1 MRLDHTVVDPWV
13 ALRNAV
19 GFTAPMVIGELA
31 GSISTALPACVG
43 ALLTSFADQPG
54 PHRLRTFRWLAIAIG
69 AGLYTGLS
77 VAASRST
84 AASVVLLTV
93 ASFAVGLLVAAGD
106 NAYTL
111 GTLAILCGVVLG
123 HIAQPP
129 SVAVSVGLLVTAGAI
144 GQGLLAIIAWPV
156 ARHRPERLVV
166 RALYEQLAAAA
177 RQPGNS
183 EATLPATAA
192 VEAARHALYGPG
204 NAGPSVDHYRNLLSE
219 AERIRSEIVTLDA
232 LADRLAADGAAE
244 GAEAVRATLAEA
256 GDVLAAVAAAIG
268 RGTTISATAVS
279 VVDESIERTQYF
291 LRHSLLSGEP
301 ADAGQAVE
309 ARLETLTG
317 ELRAVARATSRSDGP
332 DRPSGQARSWQPT
345 QSWHPA
351 DLAAGLRSAA
361 RAIDAPVL
369 QHALRLAFLMGATDL
384 VGRLLSYQRTYWVPL
399 TIVIVL
405 RPDFAATFQR
415 TAMRVAG
422 QLLGLVLAGALIRW
436 VLHGTWGEIAAAG
449 AFMFAARLCG
459 SGNLGLA
466 AINIAGFVVLL
477 LDLAGY
483 PAHPLIVDRA
493 VATVIGGAVVILGLL
508 LWPAWERRFVPTRL
522 AELLDSYRVYLVAI
536 ADPRSSPADRQR
548 ARVASR
554 VARSTAEASVER
566 AAAEPVSAAAVIG
579 LGRNV
584 LATSHRIIRA
594 LVTLDAL
601 REAREVD
608 AEPPEF
614 TGLLDAAA
622 TDLGHCSLAVTGD
635 RTPSGLIP
643 LRPRQV
649 RLHRALSQILDAG
662 PGELVL
668 IDATDRLSE
677 SIDVLTADLRQR
689 DRASALVTAGH
700 PDGLCPR
707 AAP

>member
-1 MRLDHTVVDPWV
+1 LTTATRTRGTWALIDLIRQAMRLDHTVVDPWV

-19 GFTAPMVIGELA
+19 GFTAPMIIGELA

-54 PHRLRTFRWLAIAIG
+54 PYRLRTLRWLATAIG

-77 VAASRST
+77 VATSRST
-84 AASVVLLTV
+84 LASVVLLTV
-93 ASFAVGLLVAAGD
+93 ASFAVGLLVAAGN

-129 SVAVSVGLLVTAGAI
+129 SVAVSVGLLVAAGAV

-183 EATLPATAA
+183 EATLPASSA
-192 VEAARHALYGPG
+192 VEAARHALYGLG

-219 AERIRSEIVTLDA
+219 AERIRSEIVTLAA
-232 LADRLAADGAAE
+232 LADRLAADGAVE
-244 GAEAVRATLAEA
+244 GAEAVRATLAAA
-256 GDVLAAVAAAIG
+256 GDVLATAAAVIG
-268 RGTTISATAVS
+268 DGTTMPATAIS
-279 VVDESIERTQYF
+279 EADESIEHTQHV
-291 LRHSLLSGEP
+291 LRHSLPGGQPAGAGE
-301 ADAGQAVE
+301 AVA
-309 ARLETLTG
+309 ARLETLAG
-317 ELRAVARATSRSDGP
+317 ELRAAARATSRFYGP
-332 DRPSGQARSWQPT
+332 DQPSGSAR
-345 QSWHPA
+345 SWHPA
-351 DLAAGLRSAA
+351 GLAAGLRSAA
-361 RAIDAPVL
+361 SAIDAPVL
-369 QHALRLAFLMGATDL
+369 QHAGRLAFLMGATDL

-399 TIVIVL
+399 TVVIVL

-449 AFMFAARLCG
+449 AFMFGARLCG
-459 SGNLGLA
+459 TGNLGLA

-493 VATVIGGAVVILGLL
+493 IATVIGGAVVILGLL

-522 AELLDSYRVYLVAI
+522 AQLLDSYRVYLVAI

-548 ARVASR
+548 ARIASR

-584 LATSHRIIRA
+584 LATSHPIIRA

-601 REAREVD
+601 REAPGAD
-608 AEPPEF
+608 TEPPEF

-622 TDLGHCSLAVTGD
+622 TDLRHCSLAVAGD
-635 RTPSGLIP
+635 RAPSGPIP

-649 RLHRALSQILDAG
+649 RLCRALSQTPDTG
-662 PGELVL
+662 PGRLVL

-677 SIDVLTADLRQR
+677 SIDVLTADLRQH
-689 DRASALVTAGH
+689 AG
-700 PDGLCPR
+700 P
-707 AAP
+707 AP